1 MDERIYWTE
10 ALAMFAFYIIYAI
23 FMKYNSTI
31 ERWVKGKL
39 GYICGDRMTTDG
51 LALNVKV
58 NEGGDN
64 NATTSTPS
72 DFSKNN
78 FNEQTSQ
85 IQNVYGVELRRPLLH
100 AGANFPEIYP
110 GILQLAM
117 DPNKLLK
124 DNGTKSTA
132 FSDSTRIIRKRE
144 SADHIIALS
153 RRNAASTARGHNK
166 GRRSSRRLD
175 KTCSLPS
182 FAYALSSTAIK
193 NENVKTILVSPAN
206 TGNNGILLN
215 NKGIT
220 NGLPPVNLVPSNKNL
235 LMGGASSH
243 LPPVEEDYNKNDAD
257 YQKHEFNCENDN
269 SNENGLSSPEVMIES
284 GVVIDT
290 IEDRKKY
297 AAFTFV
303 GSVIW
308 IALFTY
314 LMVWWA
320 SIAGLTLGIPTEV
333 IGLTAL
339 AAGTSIPD
347 LITSVI
353 VSRKGLGDMAVS
365 SSIGSNLFDICV
377 GLPIPWLLHFS
388 LSVAK
393 KGIKGT
399 DFISVGSNG

>member
-1 MDERIYWTE
+1 MVRLYLCYLFI
-10 ALAMFAFYIIYAI
+10 
-23 FMKYNSTI
+23 
-31 ERWVKGKL
+31 KL
-39 GYICGDRMTTDG
+39 F
-51 LALNVKV
+51 V
-58 NEGGDN
+58 
-64 NATTSTPS
+64 AT
-72 DFSKNN
+72 
-78 FNEQTSQ
+78 
-85 IQNVYGVELRRPLLH
+85 
-100 AGANFPEIYP
+100 
-110 GILQLAM
+110 
-117 DPNKLLK
+117 
-124 DNGTKSTA
+124 
-132 FSDSTRIIRKRE
+132 
-144 SADHIIALS
+144 
-153 RRNAASTARGHNK
+153 
-166 GRRSSRRLD
+166 
-175 KTCSLPS
+175 
-182 FAYALSSTAIK
+182 
-193 NENVKTILVSPAN
+193 
-206 TGNNGILLN
+206 
-215 NKGIT
+215 GIT
-220 NGLPPVNLVPSNKNL
+220 NGLPPVNLVPPNKNL
-235 LMGGASSH
+235 LIGGTSSH

-257 YQKHEFNCENDN
+257 YQKNEFNCEN
-269 SNENGLSSPEVMIES
+269 SNDDSNGNGLTSPEVMIES
-284 GVVIDT
+284 GVIDT

-399 DFISVGSNG
+399 DFISVGSNGLLCSIGILFLMLIVLIVSVAITRWKMSKLFGAIMLLAYVFFCVFSVLMEKSLIICPLNGIITNQCISRG